1 METLYFSWPKLF
13 IIWPCK
19 QGFSVLFNFRLNK
32 NQIIIMNSQT
42 KTSWSKEATQNGF
55 WVVNSTD
62 LSRLLSSENGHSEA
76 MKFCL
81 GFMVSLS
88 IILLCLYIK
97 KGKAMVW
104 CKLKNK
110 KCYVLFHI
118 SCVFCI
124 QSNLQYHLKLP
135 FLGLLSNFYTV
146 PPHTTPYI

>member
-1 METLYFSWPKLF
+1 METLYFPWPKLF

-19 QGFSVLFNFRLNK
+19 QGFYVLFNFRLNK

-110 KCYVLFHI
+110 KMLRPLSHLMCFLHT
-118 SCVFCI
+118 I
-124 QSNLQYHLKLP
+124 QPSVSPKIT
-135 FLGLLSNFYTV
+135 LSWSSF
-146 PPHTTPYI
+146 